1 MDPAIGNVGAKFI
14 VDNRFNINTNQRIL
28 FFMTNYRYRSNVKY
42 KRSNNRKTIKKAYI
56 NPDRFIQ
63 KAIPIEEQPYSSEFT
78 FAQLKL
84 QPLIENNLINMGYS
98 KLSPIQDQTIPAGLN
113 GKDIVG
119 IANTGTGKTAA
130 FAIPMLNRLLTDR
143 NSKALVIAPTRE
155 LAQQI
160 EEQCRLIARGSKIDG
175 ALLIGGMPIMPQL
188 RELKLNPQIVIGTP
202 GRIKDHMERRS
213 LNLGNCNLIVL
224 DEVDRM
230 LDMGF
235 ISDITEILN
244 QANPIRQSFYFSAT
258 LDNRV
263 KGIIQGFSNDPVYVS
278 VKDTETSKNVQ
289 QDIVKYKTS
298 TDKIDKLHSLLNS
311 ETVNKT
317 LIFDETQRSVEKLS
331 KELEYRGF
339 SSDSIHGGKSQA
351 QRQRVLKKFKNNE
364 IKILVAT
371 DVAARG
377 LDVVDITHVINYST
391 PNSYEDYVHRIG
403 RTGRAGKTG
412 NALTFIVSK

>member
-1 MDPAIGNVGAKFI
+1 MA
-14 VDNRFNINTNQRIL
+14 
-28 FFMTNYRYRSNVKY
+28 NYRYKSNVNY
-42 KRSNNRKTIKKAYI
+42 RRSNNRKTIKKAYI

-63 KAIPIEEQPYSSEFT
+63 KAIEVDEQPYASEFT
-78 FAQLKL
+78 FAQLNL
-84 QPLIENNLINMGYS
+84 QPLIENNLITMGYT
-98 KLSPIQDQTIPAGLN
+98 KPSPIQDQTIPAGLK
-113 GKDIVG
+113 GRDIVG

-143 NSKALVIAPTRE
+143 NSKALVMAPTRE

-160 EEQCRLIARGSKIDG
+160 EEQCRLIAKASKLDG

-188 RELKLNPQIVIGTP
+188 RELKFNPRIIIGTP

-213 LNLGNCNLIVL
+213 LNLGDCNLIVL

-235 ISDITEILN
+235 ISDITDILN
-244 QANPIRQSFYFSAT
+244 KANPVRQSFYFSAT

-263 KGIIQGFSNDPVYVS
+263 KSIIQGFSNDPVYVS

-289 QDIVKYKTS
+289 QDIVRYKTS
-298 TDKIDKLHSLLNS
+298 SDKIDKLHNLLNL
-311 ETVNKT
+311 ETVTKT

-377 LDVVDITHVINYST
+377 LDVLDITHVINYST

-403 RTGRAGKTG
+403 RTGRAGKSG
-412 NALTFIVSK
+412 NALTFIDSK